1 MQYLKKIGKNARK
14 AFEDLKTVNHNKI
27 KKVLDNY
34 NKALQIN
41 KKPFPETIYL

>member
-27 KKVLDNY
+27 NIK
-34 NKALQIN
+34 
-41 KKPFPETIYL
+41 